1 MSDESAVPPFQ
12 QEIQRELGRA
22 LLRFQQ
28 LEKVL
33 KSLVVGRF
41 LSAAP
46 ENLKMGLEGRTVEVM
61 GSPLGWLKD
70 ELLEKYIRPQG
81 VEVDEREIDKA
92 EAKGHLAFR
101 HQLNIPRADHNR
113 LKEHLTAVHARR
125 NLVVHHFLDSFD
137 LKTLEG
143 CRDAQVYLAETHD
156 LLDVNQRGILEF
168 AEWVAGVQ
176 GILAAFM
183 KTPEFR
189 DVLFSAPEGASE
201 TKSERKRRPSK
212 QRGATQQESSTT
224 TQNAKVPRA
233 QP

>member
-1 MSDESAVPPFQ
+1 MSDESAAPPFQ
-12 QEIQRELGRA
+12 QEVQRELGRA

-28 LEKVL
+28 LEKAL
-33 KSLVVGRF
+33 KALVVGRF

-46 ENLKMGLEGRTVEVM
+46 ENLKKGLEGRTVEVM

-70 ELLEKYIRPQG
+70 ELLEKYVRPQG

-92 EAKGHLAFR
+92 AAKGHLAFR
-101 HQLNIPRADHNR
+101 HQLSIPHADHNR

-125 NLVVHHFLDSFD
+125 NQVVHHFLDSFD
-137 LKTLEG
+137 LKTSEG
-143 CRDAQVYLAETHD
+143 CSDAQVYLAETHG
-156 LLDVNQRGILEF
+156 LLDVNQKEILEF

-176 GILAAFM
+176 GILAGFM

-189 DVLFSAPEGASE
+189 DALFSAPEGASE
-201 TKSERKRRPSK
+201 AKPKRKRPRSK
-212 QRGATQQESSTT
+212 QRGTTQQDSSAT